1 MPRKE
6 RVSAHLVNLLVLHPL
21 LEAVSHS
28 TKVSPEEDGDGDGH
42 HWECDLPEQD
52 IGSTVDGPH
61 EVKVHTL
68 GKRFGLDRD
77 RRESGGRGRTK

>member
-42 HWECDLPEQD
+42 HWECDFPEQE
-52 IGSTVDGPH
+52 I
-61 EVKVHTL
+61 
-68 GKRFGLDRD
+68 
-77 RRESGGRGRTK
+77 